1 MITTTCPT
9 AFFSEDKMVFA
20 LSGNEPGYARIEYY
34 YSNRPVTQDSAY
46 IVANGRYAATN
57 IYEGIVHQM
66 PVELLNSTLT
76 HCLAYRP
83 ASADISFF
91 FQDGFAQA
99 NFLIFNGKSSESL
112 HSTLI
117 AQGTSLA
124 ERKINGQSSPLLSTK
139 TSTSLISMRESEIC
153 PLFFMPKPEGNNS
166 YIVKNAS
173 GTTLLSVN
181 DATPALAVSMVSLPV
196 LLSQFGERFFT
207 IEWNGYP
214 IHVAIEN
221 NRPSMQT
228 RVITFRNSYG
238 VFEKLALTGKASASA
253 TLADS
258 TFSQFNPITQ
268 SFELRQSRR
277 QITHTIK
284 AYAGYKNKEE
294 LYFIL
299 DMLNSDEVYL
309 SDIPE
314 ELGIRVMPSVLEY
327 NYFNDMDEFEPRE
340 VELAFKPAIGDS
352 AFTPL

>member
-1 MITTTCPT
+1 MIIITSPK
-9 AFFSEDKMVFA
+9 AFFSDDKMVFA
-20 LSGNEPGYARIEYY
+20 LSGNQPGYASIEYY
-34 YSNRPVTQDSAY
+34 YSNRLVTQDSAY
-46 IVANGRYAATN
+46 IVGNGRYAATN
-57 IYEGIVHQM
+57 IYDGIVRPM
-66 PVELLNSTLT
+66 PVELLKSSLT

-83 ASADISFF
+83 ASADVSFIF
-91 FQDGFAQA
+91 NDGIAQA
-99 NFLIFNGKSSESL
+99 DFLIFNGKSSESL
-112 HSTLI
+112 HSMLI

-124 ERKINGQSSPLLSTK
+124 ERKLNGQSSPLLSTK
-139 TSTSLISMRESEIC
+139 TSTNLISMRESEIC
-153 PLFFMPKPEGNNS
+153 PIFFMPKSEGNNS
-166 YIVKNAS
+166 FTVKNAS

-181 DATPALAVSMVSLPV
+181 DATPALAVSMVSIPV
-196 LLSQFGERFFT
+196 LISKFGEKFLI

-221 NRPSMQT
+221 DRPAMQT

-253 TLADS
+253 TLTDS
-258 TFSQFNPITQ
+258 TYSQFNTITQ

-277 QITHTIK
+277 QIPHTIK

-309 SDIPE
+309 SDITE
-314 ELGIRVMPSVLEY
+314 DLGIRVIPSTSEY